1 MELLLITI
9 KANVMVEYNFDEA
22 IELLNSNKNN
32 ALKSLERIETEME
45 FLKDQ
50 ITTLEVS
57 IQNQTHP
64 IKTMK
69 MEMY

>member
-1 MELLLITI
+1 
-9 KANVMVEYNFDEA
+9 MVEYNFDEA

-57 IQNQTHP
+57 IQNP
-64 IKTMK
+64 KPNK
-69 MEMY
+69 PNRNNKN

>member
-1 MELLLITI
+1 ML

-22 IELLNSNKNN
+22 IELLTANKNN
-32 ALKSLERIETEME
+32 AIQSLERMESEME

-57 IQNQTHP
+57 ILLRTLFTYK
-64 IKTMK
+64 IL
-69 MEMY
+69 